1 MKEKVIFI
9 LSLICFIGIMWFSI
23 SNATK
28 TTNIISSVSE
38 KITTP
43 SKESNYTEHID
54 NLSTGDIIN
63 MDITTLES
71 NIPSINTCSL
81 KPIETDLFTF
91 GDAFQ
96 HYRKCLGS
104 DSSFQW
110 KGNTYSTLLSEE
122 IIIFVAD
129 SMRIK
134 VEKGTN
140 NHVSEIR

>member
-9 LSLICFIGIMWFSI
+9 LSLICFIGIMWLSI
-23 SNATK
+23 TTK

-54 NLSTGDIIN
+54 NLPAGAIN

-110 KGNTYSTLLSEE
+110 KGNTYTTLLSEE
-122 IIIFVAD
+122 IIIFIAD
-129 SMRIK
+129 YIK
-134 VEKGTN
+134 KIVE
-140 NHVSEIR
+140 